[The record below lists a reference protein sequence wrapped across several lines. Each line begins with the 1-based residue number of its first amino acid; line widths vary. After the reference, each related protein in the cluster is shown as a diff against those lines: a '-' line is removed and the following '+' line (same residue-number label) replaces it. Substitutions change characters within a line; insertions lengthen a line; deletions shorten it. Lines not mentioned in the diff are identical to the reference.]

1 MNLKRCCCVFAMRK
15 ADRAEVQE
23 ERPGAPDPL
32 DITLKA
38 MERKEGRFPLDSG
51 WFAL

>member
-32 DITLKA
+32 DIFFGA
-38 MERKEGRFPLDSG
+38 GRRNVRVIR
-51 WFAL
+51 